1 MENEFYFTQ
10 DFEKTENWDKLL
22 DLTHTVWRVVDLTTD
37 NDFLRTRIKQS
48 SCDILAQYPVAIS
61 EYKGAENLIKNINT
75 HIALLSL
82 AQKVSRSKEIN
93 FLILKNEY
101 KKIIFSLSQKLLTE
115 RQGATVTDIEP
126 AVSAE
131 SGESPRSSSAPAPS
145 ASRRQAD
152 EGRVAPSEALREGR
166 AAPKKEKEDP
176 FSALNDR
183 QAKIVQFFQ
192 KKKSDKL
199 KLRDITGIF
208 PGLTDRTIRNDL
220 KDLCSKKIV
229 SRSDGF
235 GQASFY
241 TLVRK

>member
-1 MENEFYFTQ
+1 MNSEFYFTQ

-22 DLTHTVWRVVDLTTD
+22 DLTHTVGGGVYLTTD

-115 RQGATVTDIEP
+115 RQEATVTDVEP
-126 AVSAE
+126 ESAVPAE
-131 SGESPRSSSAPAPS
+131 PNKPPDQAQQRSPHVP
-145 ASRRQAD
+145 
-152 EGRVAPSEALREGR
+152 VM
-166 AAPKKEKEDP
+166 KKEKEDP
-176 FSALNDR
+176 FFALNDR
-183 QAKIVQFFQ
+183 QAKIVQLFQ

-199 KLRDITGIF
+199 KLKDITGIF
-208 PGLTDRTIRNDL
+208 PGLTGRTIRNDL

-229 SRSDGF
+229 CRSEGF

>member
-1 MENEFYFTQ
+1 MENEFYFAQ

-48 SCDILAQYPVAIS
+48 SCDILAQYPSAIS

-101 KKIIFSLSQKLLTE
+101 KKIIFSLSQKLLIE
-115 RQGATVTDIEP
+115 RQEATVTDVEP
-126 AVSAE
+126 EPVTQAE
-131 SGESPRSSSAPAPS
+131 VNSPTRSFAASAPSVVPT
-145 ASRRQAD
+145 SRD
-152 EGRVAPSEALREGR
+152 EGR
-166 AAPKKEKEDP
+166 AAPKKEKEDL
-176 FSALNDR
+176 FAALNDR

-199 KLRDITGIF
+199 KLKDITGIF
-208 PGLTDRTIRNDL
+208 PSLTDRTIRNDL

>member
-1 MENEFYFTQ
+1 MNSEFYFTQ

-22 DLTHTVWRVVDLTTD
+22 DLTYTVWRVVDLTTD

-115 RQGATVTDIEP
+115 RQEATVTDVEP
-126 AVSAE
+126 ESAVPAE
-131 SGESPRSSSAPAPS
+131 PNKPPDQAQQRSPHVP
-145 ASRRQAD
+145 
-152 EGRVAPSEALREGR
+152 VM
-166 AAPKKEKEDP
+166 KKEKEDP
-176 FSALNDR
+176 FFALNDR
-183 QAKIVQFFQ
+183 QAKIVQLFQ

-199 KLRDITGIF
+199 KLKDITGIF
-208 PGLTDRTIRNDL
+208 PGLTGRTIRNDL

-229 SRSDGF
+229 SRSEGF

-241 TLVRK
+241 TLVRR

>member
-1 MENEFYFTQ
+1 MRYIFDMENEFYFTQ

-48 SCDILAQYPVAIS
+48 SCDILAQYPSAIS

-115 RQGATVTDIEP
+115 RQEATVTDVEP
-126 AVSAE
+126 ESVVPAE
-131 SGESPRSSSAPAPS
+131 PNKPPDQAQQRSPHVP
-145 ASRRQAD
+145 
-152 EGRVAPSEALREGR
+152 VM
-166 AAPKKEKEDP
+166 KKEKEDP
-176 FSALNDR
+176 FAALNDR
-183 QAKIVQFFQ
+183 QTKIVQFFQ
-192 KKKSDKL
+192 RKKSDKL
-199 KLRDITGIF
+199 KLKDITGIF
-208 PGLTDRTIRNDL
+208 PSLTDRTIRNDL

-241 TLVRK
+241 TLIRPA

>member
-48 SCDILAQYPVAIS
+48 SCDILAQYPSAIS

-115 RQGATVTDIEP
+115 RQEATVTDVESESV
-126 AVSAE
+126 VSAE
-131 SGESPRSSSAPAPS
+131 SNKPPVQAQQRSSPVS
-145 ASRRQAD
+145 
-152 EGRVAPSEALREGR
+152 
-166 AAPKKEKEDP
+166 APKKEKEDP
-176 FSALNDR
+176 FAALNDR
-183 QAKIVQFFQ
+183 QTKIVQFFQ
-192 KKKSDKL
+192 RKKSDKL
-199 KLRDITGIF
+199 KLKDITGIF
-208 PGLTDRTIRNDL
+208 PSLTDRTIRNDL

>member
-115 RQGATVTDIEP
+115 RQEATVTDIEP

-145 ASRRQAD
+145 AS
-152 EGRVAPSEALREGR
+152 
-166 AAPKKEKEDP
+166 
-176 FSALNDR
+176 
-183 QAKIVQFFQ
+183 
-192 KKKSDKL
+192 
-199 KLRDITGIF
+199 
-208 PGLTDRTIRNDL
+208 
-220 KDLCSKKIV
+220 
-229 SRSDGF
+229 
-235 GQASFY
+235 
-241 TLVRK
+241 

>member
-115 RQGATVTDIEP
+115 RQEATVTDIEP
-126 AVSAE
+126 AVSREPQKPAFPAQQR
-131 SGESPRSSSAPAPS
+131 SPATSM
-145 ASRRQAD
+145 
-152 EGRVAPSEALREGR
+152 
-166 AAPKKEKEDP
+166 PKKEKEDP
-176 FSALNDR
+176 FAALNDR
-183 QAKIVQFFQ
+183 QAKIVQLFQ
-192 KKKSDKL
+192 RKKYDKL
-199 KLRDITGIF
+199 KLKDITGIF

-220 KDLCSKKIV
+220 RDLCSKKIV
-229 SRSDGF
+229 SRSEGF

-241 TLVRK
+241 TLVRR

>member
-48 SCDILAQYPVAIS
+48 SCDILAQYPTAIS

-115 RQGATVTDIEP
+115 RQEATVTDVEP
-126 AVSAE
+126 ESAVPAE
-131 SGESPRSSSAPAPS
+131 PNKPPAQAQQRSSQAP
-145 ASRRQAD
+145 
-152 EGRVAPSEALREGR
+152 VV
-166 AAPKKEKEDP
+166 KKEKEDP
-176 FSALNDR
+176 FFALNDR
-183 QAKIVQFFQ
+183 QAKIVQLFQ

-199 KLRDITGIF
+199 KFKDITGIF
-208 PGLTDRTIRNDL
+208 PGLTGRTIRNDL

-229 SRSDGF
+229 SRSEGF

-241 TLVRK
+241 TLVRR